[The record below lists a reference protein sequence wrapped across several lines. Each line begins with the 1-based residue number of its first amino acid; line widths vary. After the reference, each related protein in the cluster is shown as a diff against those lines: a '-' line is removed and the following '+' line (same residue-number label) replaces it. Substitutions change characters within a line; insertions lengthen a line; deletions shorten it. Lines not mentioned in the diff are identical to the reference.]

1 LIRHV
6 IRSLAALAALA
17 LPAVA
22 VAVVPAAGPVAA
34 DGTDPS
40 WATCAQY
47 TVPVTLTASDPTVYH
62 VVGRLCTR
70 DDALRGA
77 KTVQLLVSGLTYDHN
92 YWNPGY
98 LPNTYSWVY
107 DETSAGYST
116 FAIDRLGV
124 GLSDHPP
131 ADELTVQ
138 NEAWQIE
145 QIIQAL
151 RAGTVGGI
159 AFQTV
164 VGVGHSLGAGILQ
177 YEAGTATGAGN
188 VPDYLVLSD
197 FLNAINPA
205 GVNQVNSS
213 LYPAAQDPAF
223 ASAGLPSGYETTMPN
238 TRGSDFY
245 YAPGADPA
253 MIASDEST
261 KQTGSAAEFTAFS
274 AARTSAV
281 THGIHVPTLLA
292 VGQYDAL
299 DCNEAAGLSCA
310 NDAAVMARESGNF
323 SPTACLKTYVQ
334 PNAGHD
340 IDLHIGA
347 ASFFNRVSTWLD
359 NYTINYVN
367 QKDANG
373 CAPVS

>member
-1 LIRHV
+1 MIRHV
-6 IRSLAALAALA
+6 IRSLAALAAVA

-22 VAVVPAAGPVAA
+22 VTVLPAAAPAAA

-47 TVPVTLTASDPTVYH
+47 SVPVTLTASDPTVYH

-70 DDALRGA
+70 NDQLRGA

-98 LPNTYSWVY
+98 QPNTYSYVY
-107 DETSAGYST
+107 SETSAGYST

-131 ADELTVQ
+131 AAELTVQ

-159 AFQTV
+159 RFQTV

-197 FLNAINPA
+197 FLTGLNSA

-213 LYPAAQDPAF
+213 LYPAAQDPKF
-223 ASAGLPSGYETTMPN
+223 ASAGLPSGYETTAPN

-292 VGQYDAL
+292 VGQYDLL

-310 NDAAVMARESGNF
+310 DAAAVMTRESGNF
-323 SPTACLKTYVQ
+323 SPTACLKAYVQ

-340 IDLHIGA
+340 IDLHVGA